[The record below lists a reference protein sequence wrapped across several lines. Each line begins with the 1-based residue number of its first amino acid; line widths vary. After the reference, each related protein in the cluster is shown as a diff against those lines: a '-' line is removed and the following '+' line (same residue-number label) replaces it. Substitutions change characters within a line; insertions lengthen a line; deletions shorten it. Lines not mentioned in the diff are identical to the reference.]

1 MKPMPSPAQSCGS
14 TRPFGSNRSLLLL
27 ALTLAMCL
35 PFSACKLGQ
44 QADTA
49 PSDAATEWASSV
61 EQLGKLNVSNAEI
74 SELTKAHDAGL
85 SNAACVN
92 LIQLARARQKPFAD
106 GQSIADLISA
116 GSSEQTVLELAH
128 LNQLGLWAGQARI
141 LRLAGLSD
149 AVIVAVARRR
159 SQNLPVMSGEKLG
172 ELKNAGVSDVAILDL
187 VNQGISDGEAT
198 AYIAQRQRAAGG
210 HGFVY
215 QGSARRKH

>member
-1 MKPMPSPAQSCGS
+1 MECMHSVQSG
-14 TRPFGSNRSLLLL
+14 GSNRSLLLL

-35 PFSACKLGQ
+35 SFFACKSAQ
-44 QADTA
+44 QSDTA
-49 PSDAATEWASSV
+49 PSDAAGEWTRGV
-61 EQLGKLNVSNAEI
+61 DQLGKLNVSNAEI
-74 SELTKAHDAGL
+74 SELNKVHDVGL
-85 SNAACVN
+85 SNAACIN
-92 LIQLARARQKPFAD
+92 LVQLARSRQKPFAD

-128 LNQLGLWAGQARI
+128 LDQLGLWAGQARI

-149 AVIVAVARRR
+149 AVILTVARRR

-172 ELKNAGVSDVAILDL
+172 ELKNALVSDATIVDL
-187 VNQGISDGEAT
+187 VNQGINDNQAT